1 MNNRKEAEHMKR
13 KTKNKIKDYLKLLLL
28 IGIITTLW
36 IIASYISS
44 LF

>member
-1 MNNRKEAEHMKR
+1 MKR

-28 IGIITTLW
+28 TGIITTLW

>member
-1 MNNRKEAEHMKR
+1 MKR
-13 KTKNKIKDYLKLLLL
+13 KTKNKIKNKIRDYLKLLLL
-28 IGIITTLW
+28 TGIITTLW

>member
-1 MNNRKEAEHMKR
+1 MKR

-28 IGIITTLW
+28 VGIITTLW
-36 IIASYISS
+36 IIANCISS

>member
-1 MNNRKEAEHMKR
+1 MKR

-28 IGIITTLW
+28 NGIIITLW
-36 IIASYISS
+36 IIASYISN